1 MNNSTTKR
9 SSRAIRICAL
19 PLALLV
25 AVSASAATN
34 SWTQATEEVWKSD
47 TNWTISAHEEKAELF
62 NARQTATA
70 SKEATPSALEIVTP
84 TGLISISRTTALTL
98 KNTIPGTQ
106 TEETVVKAVLA
117 CLEKQTSSA
126 STDQQLA
133 TNRAVGTS
141 QVNLAIIPAN
151 SFNSLENR
159 AGAVAKENV
168 GRILTGRLSGMS
180 ETELVA
186 TAFSNKRV
194 SASQNTGATFFA
206 GGNFSSS
213 GGGGTRSFA
222 PLTSRKPTEMSFAD
236 KLEANTSIAQSSQN
250 NLPAEDERNISSV
263 SDQINVAPSYVT
275 ELGSGAFGNVT
286 GIASYIVQNN
296 LLKDVQSSAGNAA
309 DLANIG
315 IPKQHDN
322 NSASLMV
329 STGYSITTG
338 YQEVPATHFVSTA
351 TTLGSSVAIPQS
363 SGPAFEFNGITT
375 VNNAP
380 SYAAVA
386 PTLSNTDTNST
397 VSFAQFSSSPKAPT
411 LRRAL
416 SIVSAPGDKTT
427 VLFATDGQLLK
438 DNTGAVLSAGSSA
451 NGDGMA
457 VQIGYYSTATVGNN
471 FSGTWIPLSGQNA
484 VNSAYLSSSIGDEGT
499 AGGIAAG
506 EYYSGNQLEFID
518 GDSQRGNFPSLNTIP
533 LSLRFYNAALI
544 SNATLYNTVS
554 DDLWLWKTPGAPFP
568 LPPQVI
574 MSLADA
580 GLEWEGGGGSE
591 FKTTLVIPEPTSALL
606 LALGA
611 AGLLGRRR
619 RRA

>member
-19 PLALLV
+19 PLAVLV
-25 AVSASAATN
+25 TVSASAATN

-47 TNWTISAHEEKAELF
+47 TNWMISVYEEKAELF
-62 NARQTATA
+62 NAQQTATA
-70 SKEATPSALEIVTP
+70 RKEATPSALEIVTP
-84 TGLISISRTTALTL
+84 TGLISISGTTSLTL

-106 TEETVVKAVLA
+106 TEGTVVKAVLA

-126 STDQQLA
+126 STDQQLTA
-133 TNRAVGTS
+133 SHVSGTS

-159 AGAVAKENV
+159 AGAVAKENI

-194 SASQNTGATFFA
+194 SASQNTGAPIFA
-206 GGNFSSS
+206 VGNFSSNS
-213 GGGGTRSFA
+213 GGGTHSFA
-222 PLTSRKPTEMSFAD
+222 PLNSRKPTETSFVD
-236 KLEANTSIAQSSQN
+236 KLEANTSIAQSSHN
-250 NLPAEDERNISSV
+250 NLPADGEKLSAQ
-263 SDQINVAPSYVT
+263 SDQFNAAPSYVT
-275 ELGSGAFGNVT
+275 ELGSIAYGNVT
-286 GIASYIVQNN
+286 GIASFIVQNN
-296 LLKDVQSSAGNAA
+296 LLKDIQPSEGNSSG
-309 DLANIG
+309 LTSIG
-315 IPKQHDN
+315 ITKQHES
-322 NSASLMV
+322 NSASLVV

-351 TTLGSSVAIPQS
+351 TTLGTSVAIPQS
-363 SGPAFEFNGITT
+363 SGPAFEFSGVTA
-375 VNNAP
+375 VSSAP
-380 SYAAVA
+380 SNAAVVPA
-386 PTLSNTDTNST
+386 LSNTDTNST
-397 VSFAQFSSSPKAPT
+397 VSFAQFSSSPKAPI

-427 VLFATDGQLLK
+427 VAFATDGQLLK

-471 FSGTWIPLSGQNA
+471 FSGTWIPLTGQNA

-506 EYYSGNQLEFID
+506 EYYSGDQLEFIE

-574 MSLADA
+574 MSLADV
-580 GLEWEGGGGSE
+580 GLEWQGGVGSE